1 MAFVRRVLGL
11 SVAGGVGIVAAM
23 FVFDALAALTAGEAT
38 PPTARRAARIEFTF
52 RAPLETLTTTRGPK
66 PEYERETIPDPGEID
81 WGSGAGG
88 LVREDAHVTERVSY
102 SLRPGPIGGSHGLEN
117 VDPQPIVRIPP
128 EVPPNAR
135 GDGWVLVQFDVSET
149 GTVVNARVLAAE
161 PEGVFEKSA
170 LRAIERWRYRPA
182 VIDGRAA
189 PRRGLR
195 VKLSFVLEEA

>member
-23 FVFDALAALTAGEAT
+23 FVFNALAALTAGEAA
-38 PPTARRAARIEFTF
+38 PLTARTAARIEFSF
-52 RAPLETLTTTRGPK
+52 RAPLETLTTTREPK
-66 PEYERETIPDPGEID
+66 PERPEEIPEQGGID
-81 WGSGAGG
+81 WGSGTGPLLQEERAL
-88 LVREDAHVTERVSY
+88 LVERVSY
-102 SLRPGPIGGSHGLEN
+102 SLQPGPIGGSQGLEN
-117 VDPQPIVRIPP
+117 VDPQPILRIPP
-128 EVPPNAR
+128 EYPANGR
-135 GDGWVLVQFDVSET
+135 GDGWVLVQFDVSAA